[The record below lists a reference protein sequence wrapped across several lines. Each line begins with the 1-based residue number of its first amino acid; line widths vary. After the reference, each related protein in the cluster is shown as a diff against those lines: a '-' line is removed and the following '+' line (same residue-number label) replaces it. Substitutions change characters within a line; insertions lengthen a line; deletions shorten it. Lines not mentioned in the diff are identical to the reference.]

1 MGGPSWP
8 QHAMR
13 YRGAPRL
20 RRVAPSDG
28 GLGGPRFHPSVYE
41 PGEVSRACE
50 APAVA
55 LRRDDQAVNADLPEN
70 LPDWAKK
77 FGYGEYIHLEHHKP
91 CCAKMMKGTKFFRE
105 IESNCWDAGKRMEE
119 CDTRAR
125 SETPR
130 TNQSL
135 PAASS
140 VAQPPATAGRLSS
153 GQDLSQHAYALSGA
167 APRR

>member
-1 MGGPSWP
+1 
-8 QHAMR
+8 MR

-70 LPDWAKK
+70 LPDRSRIAQAQAHERAEWGCRVIDAVRA
-77 FGYGEYIHLEHHKP
+77 YP
-91 CCAKMMKGTKFFRE
+91 GTT
-105 IESNCWDAGKRMEE
+105 IESKPSA
-119 CDTRAR
+119 
-125 SETPR
+125 
-130 TNQSL
+130 
-135 PAASS
+135 
-140 VAQPPATAGRLSS
+140 
-153 GQDLSQHAYALSGA
+153 
-167 APRR
+167 